1 MLSKKIGR
9 RQFLHISAVGAAG
22 VIVSACAAPAAT
34 TEAPAKALPTLAPE
48 KPEPTTPPA
57 ATEAPQAT
65 EAPKATEAPVTKFK
79 ESPTHAQM
87 VTDGKLPPVDERL
100 PLEPRVLPNVD
111 GIGVYSDTLNL
122 LSLGTFGDFGHEM
135 FQGSFGETNA
145 DGSIFPDFCSGYEV
159 SDDAKTYTIH
169 IRKGLKW
176 SDGEPVTTEDVRFW
190 HEDDATYKEI
200 NTTTPG
206 FGYTMGTDFCALEI
220 VDDFTY
226 KLSWPKPN
234 PTFPYTLRYWAA
246 MWWCS
251 PTGTPS
257 HYLKKYHKKYNDKVE
272 DEAKAE
278 GFDTWVAYY
287 GARKDPSGGKYAG
300 TVPALGSW
308 LITSSSSTS
317 QTYVAN
323 PYYWGT
329 DKDGNQL
336 PYFKDVLEILVADQE
351 TYNLKVVAGEADYAA
366 FNTKL
371 KDMPLFVDGA
381 EKGGYEVR
389 RFKSPRGS
397 DESFSF
403 NYTCK
408 DAVLSELFQDPRW
421 NQAMSYAINRGEI
434 QEVVF
439 LGTGVQ
445 RQAAPNPEDSFF
457 KKEWED
463 FCAQYDP
470 DKANALL
477 DELGLDKKDS
487 DGFRLRKDGKTLELL
502 IEYTTNI
509 DSPAADVIAL
519 VAQHWKAVGVKV
531 QYKAIDRDLL
541 FSRGTTNELMLG
553 VWHTDRTNESRIYVP
568 AAGKLVCDSLAGEN
582 PSTNEWFRWH
592 NTGGKEGIEPPDDWK
607 QHFVDIDSWHA
618 AVTQDEYQSLATKI
632 FDFCILEK
640 LRVIGTVGFSAWPVI
655 VKNGMKN
662 IPATGYMG
670 DDTGFAR
677 SLFTATWFRQA

>member
-1 MLSKKIGR
+1 
-9 RQFLHISAVGAAG
+9 V
-22 VIVSACAAPAAT
+22 VV
-34 TEAPAKALPTLAPE
+34 LAY
-48 KPEPTTPPA
+48 
-57 ATEAPQAT
+57 
-65 EAPKATEAPVTKFK
+65 
-79 ESPTHAQM
+79 
-87 VTDGKLPPVDERL
+87 R
-100 PLEPRVLPNVD
+100 
-111 GIGVYSDTLNL
+111 
-122 LSLGTFGDFGHEM
+122 
-135 FQGSFGETNA
+135 
-145 DGSIFPDFCSGYEV
+145 
-159 SDDAKTYTIH
+159 
-169 IRKGLKW
+169 
-176 SDGEPVTTEDVRFW
+176 
-190 HEDDATYKEI
+190 
-200 NTTTPG
+200 
-206 FGYTMGTDFCALEI
+206 
-220 VDDFTY
+220 
-226 KLSWPKPN
+226 
-234 PTFPYTLRYWAA
+234 
-246 MWWCS
+246 
-251 PTGTPS
+251 TPS

-278 GFDTWVAYY
+278 GFDSWVAYY
-287 GARKDPSGGKYAG
+287 GARKDPRGGKYAG

-329 DKDGNQL
+329 DKEGNQL